1 MNLPNDCQ
9 IKKRTISLEKAF
21 PLKGL
26 SAKLTGLRGISTKK
40 EFDLLIKLLFCGD
53 GRTRT
58 AVQTPHQTAFYTLSL
73 ALVFVQGLPSDGPPK
88 AYPLDLSG
96 A

>member
-1 MNLPNDCQ
+1 MLWGSNLLKQ
-9 IKKRTISLEKAF
+9 
-21 PLKGL
+21 KGL
-26 SAKLTGLRGISTKK
+26 SSLTRIPLDFAKIN
-40 EFDLLIKLLFCGD
+40 LIITLQNFLCGD

-58 AVQTPHQTAFYTLSL
+58 AVQTPHQAAFYTLSL
-73 ALVFVQGLPSDGPPK
+73 ALVFDQGLPSDGPPK

>member
-58 AVQTPHQTAFYTLSL
+58 AVQTPHQIAFYTLSL
-73 ALVFVQGLPSDGPPK
+73 TLVFDHELPSDMPFMT
-88 AYPLDLSG
+88 YPLNLG
-96 A
+96 GG